1 MLRLFF
7 DRSQRVLLPALV
19 AGLLLLALTL
29 VAGAQPGPSIT
40 VTPSVAEAQLG
51 ENVTFN
57 LAYGLP
63 DGANASPPGVIT
75 ATWSANGSL
84 VNASEGYVTIEDSS
98 EIRWGYREGLPL
110 SNELPS
116 FELKVGELPDPIVV
130 TATLIVSA
138 TDQTIESVSNGNA
151 TITIIQP
158 VNEVED
164 RQANIADLSQ
174 STLVISPTGT
184 ITAGTPITITVVVSN
199 TGQAP
204 AENVT
209 VHLFPNPRLQDVTT
223 IAPFPDS
230 AELVATTV
238 GITFSLSSPI
248 AVQEERQVS
257 LSAMVPL
264 DAVGELAMSGK
275 ITATG
280 GISQPLSSTM
290 SIAPRARPQVILEI
304 DGPSETQAGDVLT
317 LSLRLRRIGA
327 GILEDVKVAVE
338 TDPAVKLSIVGSEE
352 IASSEE
358 EGKLILTLASLK
370 SDVTEVKLTGT
381 LLAGLEDFSVNAEVL
396 NLSEFVA
403 TDSQLKSSHQ
413 LAVQPLPPPVPT
425 STEAPGETQAVVT
438 PTVSPTATPPEGED
452 KKAID
457 SQRLLLVGAVALVAA
472 LGAGFL
478 LLFLLRGRGKPK
490 SAQPSVPSASE
501 TEPPSS
507 PAVVP
512 TTPLPVSRAS
522 LESVSLPGMRLRLE
536 PDVTTIGRA
545 PDSIIRIDERYMNWE
560 TVSRQHAEIRREGD
574 YYVIYDVSNS
584 NGVYVEGQRTARN
597 LLRSGWRIGI
607 GGVEFIFHDA
617 APAGQ

>member
-7 DRSQRVLLPALV
+7 DRSQRVLLSVLV

-29 VAGAQPGPSIT
+29 VAGAQTGPSIT
-40 VTPSVAEAQLG
+40 VSASVSEARPG
-51 ENVTFN
+51 EDVKFN
-57 LAYGLP
+57 LTYTLP

-84 VNASEGYVTIEDSS
+84 MDASAGYVEVEGGS
-98 EIRWGYREGLPL
+98 EIRWDYREGLPISTKLPWLELRVGAL
-110 SNELPS
+110 S
-116 FELKVGELPDPIVV
+116 DPIVV
-130 TATLIVSA
+130 TATLIVSTTA
-138 TDQTIESVSNGNA
+138 QTIESVSNGNA
-151 TITIIQP
+151 TITILQP
-158 VNEVED
+158 VDEVED
-164 RQANIADLSQ
+164 RQASIADLSQ
-174 STLVISPTGT
+174 STLVISPTST

-209 VHLFPNPRLQDVTT
+209 VHLFPNLWLQDVT
-223 IAPFPDS
+223 IVPFPDS
-230 AELVATTV
+230 AEFETSTV

-248 AVQEERQVS
+248 AVQEKRQVS
-257 LSAMVPL
+257 LSAVVPL

-304 DGPSETQAGDVLT
+304 DGPSEIQAGDVLT

-338 TDPAVKLSIVGSEE
+338 TDPAVKLSIVGFEE

-403 TDSQLKSSHQ
+403 ADSQLESSHR
-413 LAVQPLPPPVPT
+413 LAVQPLPTLVPT

-438 PTVSPTATPPEGED
+438 PTVSPTATPPEGES
-452 KKAID
+452 KKTID
-457 SQRLLLVGAVALVAA
+457 SQLLLLVGAVALVAA

-490 SAQPSVPSASE
+490 PAQPPVPPAP
-501 TEPPSS
+501 EPPT
-507 PAVVP
+507 PPVVP
-512 TTPLPVSRAS
+512 TTPLPTSMAS

-536 PDVTTIGRA
+536 PSVTTIGRA
-545 PDSIIRIDERYMNWE
+545 PDSTIRIDERYMNWE
-560 TVSRQHAEIRREGD
+560 TVSRQHAEIRREGGD
-574 YYVIYDVSNS
+574 YVIYDLSKR